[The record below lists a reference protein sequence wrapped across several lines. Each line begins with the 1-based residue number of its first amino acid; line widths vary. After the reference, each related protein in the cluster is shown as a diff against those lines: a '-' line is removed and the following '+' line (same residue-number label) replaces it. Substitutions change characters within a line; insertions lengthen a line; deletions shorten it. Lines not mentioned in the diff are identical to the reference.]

1 MITIKNLNFSYKRT
15 KPIFRDL
22 NLHLHAGH
30 IYGLLGKNGAGK
42 STLLKNMVGL
52 IYADAGEIKILG
64 EDVKQRKPSLLQEI
78 CFIQE
83 ELYLPNVSVKD
94 FIKANAC
101 FYPNFDE
108 NYFYE
113 LFEEFSIPT
122 DQKLGRMS
130 YGQKKKFIISFG
142 LATNTKI
149 VVMDEPT
156 NGLDIPSK
164 AQFRKILAGAMSD
177 DRVIIIS
184 THQVRDLENLID
196 SVIVLDQHKIVLNQS
211 IQTISDRLH
220 FKKVLELSHDIL
232 YAEQGI
238 GAYNVIS
245 SNSDFED
252 SKIDLELLFNAT
264 IQGNEKITKQ
274 FITENYE

>member
-1 MITIKNLNFSYKRT
+1 MITIKNLNFSYTKN
-15 KPIFRDL
+15 KPIFSDL
-22 NLHLHAGH
+22 NLDLNTGH

-42 STLLKNMVGL
+42 STLLKNLVGL
-52 IYADAGEIKILG
+52 IYAQEGDVKILG
-64 EDVKQRKPSLLQEI
+64 QDVKKRNPSLLQNI

-83 ELYLPNVSVKD
+83 ELYLPNVSFKD

-108 NYFYE
+108 SYFNE
-113 LFEEFSIPT
+113 LINEFQIPQG
-122 DQKLGRMS
+122 QKLGKMS

-142 LATNTKI
+142 LACNTKI

-164 AQFRKILAGAMSD
+164 AMFRKILAGAMLD

-196 SVIVLDQHKIVLNQS
+196 SVIVLDQHRIVLNESVQS
-211 IQTISDRLH
+211 ISDRLH
-220 FKKVLELSHDIL
+220 FKKVLELTPDIL

-238 GAYNVIS
+238 GAYNAIS
-245 SNSDFED
+245 TNSDFED

-264 IQGNEKITKQ
+264 TEENEKITKQ
-274 FITENYE
+274 FMTKNYE